1 MHSLACFNYSI
12 GLLYFFYYFFKCVF
26 FVCCSIWVIYII
38 LSFRSFILSSALF
51 ILLLFAFSS
60 AFLSANEF
68 YNFSWLLLIVS
79 SSFLWYSTFIQFL
92 IASVFSLS
100 LQFIWRGLFHCLFF
114 QGNSLDLLIGSGSS
128 TAGLPWWLRG

>member
-1 MHSLACFNYSI
+1 MLSLQFFSVLLFLFLN
-12 GLLYFFYYFFKCVF
+12 GLFSNAL
-26 FVCCSIWVIYII
+26 
-38 LSFRSFILSSALF
+38 ILSSALF

-100 LQFIWRGLFHCLFF
+100 LQFI
-114 QGNSLDLLIGSGSS
+114 
-128 TAGLPWWLRG
+128 